1 MEKKYDLKD
10 RTYAFAVTI
19 VKFCMPLYKKPEI
32 KALINQLLRS
42 GTAVG
47 AIVAEADGARTR
59 KDFGNKMTI
68 ARNEANET
76 IYWLRLLIDS
86 EVIHNRDNIVKAK
99 NMIAEVNEL
108 SRIISAIVR
117 KL

>member
-10 RTYAFAVTI
+10 RTYAFAVAI
-19 VKFCMPLYKKPEI
+19 VKFCILLGRNSEVKPVV
-32 KALINQLLRS
+32 NQLLRS
-42 GTAVG
+42 GTAIG

-76 IYWLRLLIDS
+76 VYWLRLLIDS
-86 EVIHNRDNIVKAK
+86 EVIHNCDNIAK
-99 NMIAEVNEL
+99 LKDMTAEAGEL
-108 SRIISAIVR
+108 SKIISAIVR